1 MSTLSPPPLPSS
13 VSARP
18 ARRAHA
24 LDEPRI
30 ERRVGIAGTVL
41 AHVVLVGLFWLLP
54 DDFMDADT
62 SPEAGAADRAFEIE
76 LSPDLLRV
84 VEAEPAPD
92 RFVEVNPAA
101 PENPPDATPLFGA
114 QNQQVAQ
121 PVPTPDGESL
131 TPALEG
137 EGKEN
142 ATALVSGSN
151 AEASQP
157 SASEILAQAFTP
169 PTPPSLLPD
178 EAAREAERAREE
190 AARAVNPLP
199 GGENLLGE
207 SDGGV
212 GTTVATVPPVAGAET
227 GPEAVQGTRDGTAR
241 TGGYFAGT
249 PAIDRTRPQDRP
261 RLATTAVQAR
271 NARTIRNEFGSKNIG
286 AVAYSAKWSA
296 YGEYLQQ
303 LIDAVQVQWERLILR
318 SAFYPTSGAT
328 VRVVFKIDGTGMI
341 SEIVKVDGTGG
352 ELAQRLCVSAIT
364 ERAPYGEWTEDMIAL
379 LGKEQELTFTFHYQ

>member
-1 MSTLSPPPLPSS
+1 MPTLPPPPAPSS
-13 VSARP
+13 ASARR

-30 ERRVGIAGTVL
+30 ERRVGIVGTVL
-41 AHVVLVGLFWLLP
+41 AHILLVGLFWLLP
-54 DDFMDADT
+54 DDFLVADF
-62 SPEAGAADRAFEIE
+62 SPDAGAADQVFEIE
-76 LSPDLLRV
+76 LSPDLLRG
-84 VEAEPAPD
+84 VEAEPVPD

-101 PENPPDATPLFGA
+101 PEKPPDATPFFGA

-137 EGKEN
+137 EGQDG
-142 ATALVSGSN
+142 ATALVSGIMQ
-151 AEASQP
+151 EASRP
-157 SASEILAQAFTP
+157 SPAEILAQAFTP
-169 PTPPSLLPD
+169 PRPPTMLPD
-178 EAAREAERAREE
+178 EAAREAEQAREQ

-207 SDGGV
+207 SDGGT

-227 GPEAVQGTRDGTAR
+227 GPEAVQGTRDGAAR

-261 RLATTAVQAR
+261 RIATAAMAAR
-271 NARTIRNEFGSKNIG
+271 NAPTIRNEFGSKNIG
-286 AVAYSAKWSA
+286 AVSYSAKWST

-318 SAFYPTSGAT
+318 SAFYPTSGST
-328 VRVVFKIDGTGMI
+328 VRVVFKIDDSGLI

-364 ERAPYGEWTEDMIAL
+364 ERAPYGEWSEDMIAL